1 MLKKTCAL
9 LVLLVMMGL
18 LMCGCKGGE
27 YKAEIEEINAGVE
40 ALGDVE
46 SGHIVVTTNVKAEE
60 GNIALYDAEY
70 VNDYYYNIVIKT
82 FNYIAEK
89 HTMDGAVMEPK
100 YYVYNA
106 KKYDMATGE
115 RDEEYKGGI
124 GDFPDLLP
132 YFFGAGQ
139 KAKYVGEVQRMTD
152 DEHPN
157 WQGYHLVRSDNYVKR
172 ANNVREKYETDGIML
187 SGYVD
192 YWIDENGVLVKMNYV
207 SRDTVTETV
216 GADENGEGGTEVT
229 DVINQSYLFE
239 MVSYNDD
246 SIAAMF
252 PEKKK
257 SDEQ

>member
-1 MLKKTCAL
+1 MLKKICAL
-9 LVLLVMMGL
+9 LMVLVMSAML
-18 LMCGCKGGE
+18 ACGCSADQ
-27 YKAEIEEINAGVE
+27 YKTEIEEINAGVE
-40 ALGDVE
+40 ALGDVK
-46 SGHIVVTTNVKAEE
+46 SGHIVVTTDVKAEE

-70 VNDYYYNIVIKT
+70 VNDYYYNIVLKT

-89 HTMDGAVMEPK
+89 HAMDGVSMEPV

-106 KKYDMATGE
+106 KKYDMTTGE
-115 RDEEYKGGI
+115 RDEEYDGSI

-172 ANNVREKYETDGIML
+172 ANSVREKYETDGIML
-187 SGYVD
+187 SGYLD
-192 YWIDENGVLVKMNYV
+192 YWIDENGVLVKMVYA
-207 SRDTVTETV
+207 SRDAVTETV
-216 GADENGEGGTEVT
+216 GADENGEGGTEVS
-229 DVINQSYLFE
+229 DVINQTYLFE
-239 MVSYNDD
+239 MVTYNDD